1 MSLTRFVRRNSVLTI
16 LCLIA
21 IVAGC
26 SPSGT
31 NVNEGFAE
39 SSANATSQRSSDD
52 ASVAHSVSSEP
63 AVDLSMG
70 DETTLLTL
78 LKERQGQVV
87 LVDFWATWCGP
98 CMEQLAHTVELSH
111 KHVDGGLSVIGV
123 SMDNPESLD
132 SVREA
137 LAGKGALF
145 PNILT
150 KYGAGS
156 TFLSAFD
163 LRGDIP
169 FYRLYDRAG
178 KLRYQFSSDPEGLAN
193 GESIGS
199 MEDRLVELLNETR
212 SPGDE

>member
-1 MSLTRFVRRNSVLTI
+1 
-16 LCLIA
+16 LIA
-21 IVAGC
+21 ILGGC
-26 SPSGT
+26 SPTGT
-31 NVNEGFAE
+31 EVNGGFSK
-39 SSANATSQRSSDD
+39 SSASATSQVSSDLS
-52 ASVAHSVSSEP
+52 AAYSFSSDP

-111 KHVDGGLSVIGV
+111 RHVGDGLSVIGV

-193 GESIGS
+193 GESIEQI
-199 MEDRLVELLNETR
+199 EDRLVELLNETR
-212 SPGDE
+212 SSGDK